1 MRQWS
6 AAAVAL
12 AVVVGLVITSPA
24 SAAPSVAAGGTPSSL
39 TITPDLVTAGTIA
52 LGEVTLTATVSTST
66 VVALS
71 STDTTVLTVP
81 ASVTVPGGALSA
93 TFPVTTIPFVGPGTF
108 ACVNATANGV
118 NVVDCLNINP
128 TPSGPVLVSMTFS
141 PATVVGGSPATGTV
155 RFGSVTDGA
164 VVSLVSGNPAIVSVP
179 TETVVSGGQASG
191 AFPVTTSAVIA
202 AATVTVTASA
212 FGTTVTGT
220 LTVTPGTPPPA
231 DIVRIRRATWKAG
244 LLRIEATSTNPNA
257 ILGVYL
263 TASNSF
269 MFNLDNDGNG
279 RYSARRPWV
288 FNPLNITVR
297 SNFGGSASA
306 STA

>member
-1 MRQWS
+1 MRVWY
-6 AAAVAL
+6 AAATAL
-12 AVVVGLVITSPA
+12 AVVVGLVVSSPLSA
-24 SAAPSVAAGGTPSSL
+24 SAAVGGTPSNL
-39 TITPDLVTAGTIA
+39 TITPDLVTAGTTA
-52 LGEVTLTATVSTST
+52 LGEVTLTAAVSTST
-66 VVALS
+66 AVTLS

-81 ASVTVPGGALSA
+81 ATVTVPAGALSA
-93 TFPVTTIPFVGPGTF
+93 TFPVATIPFVGPGTF
-108 ACVNATANGV
+108 ACVNGTANGV

-128 TPSGPVLVSMTFS
+128 TPSGPVLVSVTFS
-141 PATVVGGSPATGTV
+141 PTTVVGGSPTTGTV

-164 VVSLVSGNPAIVSVP
+164 VVSLVSSDPAVVSVP
-179 TETVVSGGQASG
+179 AETVVSGGQASG
-191 AFPVTTSAVIA
+191 AFPVTTSAVTA
-202 AATVTVTASA
+202 VTTVTVTASA
-212 FGTTVTGT
+212 FGNTVSGT
-220 LTVTPGTPPPA
+220 LTVTPGTPPAA
-231 DIVRIRRATWKAG
+231 DVVRIRKATWKAG